1 MSRAVMVRYQTTV
14 EAAEAN
20 RVLVE
25 QVFAELGSTSPDG
38 LRYVTVRLDDGVTFV
53 HLAIVDAAE
62 NPLQQVAAFQ
72 AFQKGLGDRLVEPPV
87 VHEVTI
93 VGSYGY

>member
-14 EAAEAN
+14 GAAEAN
-20 RVLVE
+20 RRLVE
-25 QVFAELGSTSPDG
+25 QVYAELRATNPDG

-62 NPLQQVAAFQ
+62 NPLPQVAAFQ
-72 AFQKGLGDRLVEPPV
+72 AFQQELDKRLVEPPT
-87 VHEVTI
+87 VHQVTV

>member
-14 EAAEAN
+14 GAAEAN
-20 RVLVE
+20 CRLVE
-25 QVFAELGSTSPDG
+25 DVYAELRATKPDG
-38 LRYVTVRLDDGVTFV
+38 LRYVTIRLDDGVTFV

-62 NPLQQVAAFQ
+62 NPLPQVEAFQ
-72 AFQKGLGDRLVEPPV
+72 AFQQELDGRLVEPPT
-87 VHEVTI
+87 VHQVTV

>member
-20 RVLVE
+20 RGLVE
-25 QVFAELGSTSPDG
+25 QVFAELRSTNPDG

-62 NPLQQVAAFQ
+62 NPLPQVAAFQ
-72 AFQKGLGDRLVEPPV
+72 AFQKGLGDRLTEPPV
-87 VHEVTI
+87 ANQVTV
-93 VGSYGY
+93 VGSYGF

>member
-20 RVLVE
+20 RGLVE
-25 QVFAELGSTSPDG
+25 QVFAELRSTNPDG
-38 LRYVTVRLDDGVTFV
+38 LRYVTIRLDDGVTFV

-62 NPLQQVAAFQ
+62 NPLPQVAAFQ
-72 AFQKGLGDRLVEPPV
+72 TFQKGLSERLVEPPV
-87 VHEVTI
+87 VHEVTV
-93 VGSYGY
+93 VGSYGF